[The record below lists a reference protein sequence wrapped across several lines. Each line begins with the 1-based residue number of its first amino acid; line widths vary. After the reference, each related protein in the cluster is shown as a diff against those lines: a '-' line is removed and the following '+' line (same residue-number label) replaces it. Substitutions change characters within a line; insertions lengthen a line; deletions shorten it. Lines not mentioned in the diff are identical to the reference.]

1 MKNIPQRII
10 RYIYLCQ
17 MISFNKIFK
26 NSLILTAITLVL
38 FFGLYFYFST
48 NGNVSVK
55 DYYTYSFMICCF
67 ILLPVYAIYCFFM
80 IFNLSKKKA
89 INYQTREDLMSFKE
103 GFKVGFYTI
112 FFAGAMSLIVIFLFF
127 NTAGEWAQDSLKQGL
142 LDTFTDNMADPKIAK
157 DIELYRNSDG
167 YKNLNLFTIKNF
179 FGLFSMFLSF
189 YIAISA
195 LFSQFLKKRVF

>member
-1 MKNIPQRII
+1 
-10 RYIYLCQ
+10 

-48 NGNVSVK
+48 NGSVSVK

-89 INYQTREDLMSFKE
+89 INYQSREDLMSFKE

-112 FFAGAMSLIVIFLFF
+112 FFAGAISLIVIFVFF

-142 LDTFTDNMADPKIAK
+142 LDTFTDNMADPKVAK
-157 DIELYRNSDG
+157 DIETYRNSDS
-167 YKNLNLFTIKNF
+167 YKTLNLFTIKNF